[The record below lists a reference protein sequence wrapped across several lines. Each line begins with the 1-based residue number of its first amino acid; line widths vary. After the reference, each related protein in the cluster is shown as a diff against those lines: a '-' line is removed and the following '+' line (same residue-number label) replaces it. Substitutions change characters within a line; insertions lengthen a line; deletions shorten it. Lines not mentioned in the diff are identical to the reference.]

1 MPPAH
6 NDEILQRLSMLLQ
19 LGRLAR
25 KATEDELNFIIVNDS
40 RTLIPYRQA
49 VLCKFNHGK
58 LEVAAISGLAVLDPS
73 SPFLQWL
80 SKLANHKLTR
90 ENPWTASRINQNDLL
105 VDQTYLGG
113 EWQEWLPSNGYWLP
127 LFGPQDSKQGV
138 LLFFRE
144 EPWTPPEM
152 HVLSYLADIYGQALG
167 AFQPPSHKAW
177 LGKVKKRWKVIAAI
191 LLIISLYPAKESALV
206 PAEVTARNPQ
216 LVRSSLEGVIEQ
228 LTVMPNQEIK
238 KGQVLAHLDDAQL
251 RSRLAVAKKNLEM
264 ARAEYSQMLQQA
276 LSNPEEK
283 SRLPLLKGRIEQLSS
298 EAAYVEDLLKRT
310 NIISQSDGVAVFDD
324 PNSWLGRPVTL
335 GEKIMLVAD
344 PKLVELTMLL
354 PINETLPVE
363 IGGEALFFPNI
374 SPGSPTQ
381 VKITY
386 ISYQAT
392 EQSGESLAFSL
403 RGEFEKLESLP
414 RLGMRGTA
422 KIYGP
427 RRPLA
432 LIALRYPLR
441 MLRQWLGW

>member
-1 MPPAH
+1 MPPAP

-25 KATEDELNFIIVNDS
+25 KATEDELNFIMVNDS

-49 VLCKFNHGK
+49 VLFKFNHGK
-58 LEVAAISGLAVLDPS
+58 LEVAAISGLAVIDSS

-80 SKLANHKLTR
+80 TKLANHKLTR
-90 ENPWTASRINQNDLL
+90 ENPWAAGSINQNELL

-113 EWQEWLPSNGYWLP
+113 EWQNWLPPEGYWLP
-127 LFGPQDSKQGV
+127 LLGPQDSQQGV
-138 LLFFRE
+138 LVFFRE
-144 EPWTPPEM
+144 EAWTPAEM
-152 HVLSYLADIYGQALG
+152 HVLSYLADSYGQAIA
-167 AFQPPSHKAW
+167 AFSPASHKAW
-177 LGKVKKRWKVIAAI
+177 WGKVKKRWKIIAVA
-191 LLIISLYPAKESALV
+191 LLVISLYPAKESALV
-206 PAEVTARNPQ
+206 PAEVTACQPQ
-216 LVRSSLEGVIEQ
+216 LVRSSLEGVIEE
-228 LTVMPNQEIK
+228 LKVMPNQEVK
-238 KGQVLAHLDDAQL
+238 KGQVLALLDDAQL
-251 RSRLAVAKKNLEM
+251 LSRLAVAKKNLEM

-276 LSNPEEK
+276 LANPEEK

-298 EAAYVEDLLKRT
+298 EAAYVEDLLRRT
-310 NIISQSDGVAVFDD
+310 EITSQSDGVAVFDD

-335 GEKIMLVAD
+335 GEKIMLVAN

-354 PINETLPVE
+354 PINETLPVQ

-374 SPGSPTQ
+374 SPGSPQQ
-381 VKITY
+381 VEISY

-392 EQSGESLAFSL
+392 EQSGDSLAFSL
-403 RGEFEKLESLP
+403 RGKFENVSPLP

-441 MLRQWLGW
+441 MVRQWLGW